1 MLHTPTQQTIL
12 FSLNAHMTDPTKI
25 QYIHLSFFFKDSS
38 FSLFLPLHYFNNT
51 SLVPRLTHTPHMGKG
66 LKSLLSCKYPKT
78 SSFRAGTGNG
88 TCTTDSDAI
97 YKTMNSM
104 YLDNAYSEEEIEID
118 TEAEAEPE
126 TTSSIDDSGE
136 FLIVHQIHSDRLFF
150 EPNSTSCSI
159 LEKTQKDHKNLKEE
173 MTEESSV
180 PFKESFLMA
189 MESTDPYADFRISM
203 EEMVAAHGLTDWNRL
218 EELLVW
224 YLRVNGKKNH
234 AFIIQA
240 FVDLLAGLVPVVG
253 LSSEESSSS
262 SCITSSCITFDE
274 VEGSES

>member
-1 MLHTPTQQTIL
+1 
-12 FSLNAHMTDPTKI
+12 MTDPTKI
-25 QYIHLSFFFKDSS
+25 QHTSRFLKDTFLSPSS
-38 FSLFLPLHYFNNT
+38 SPLLQLNLSRSKTNC
-51 SLVPRLTHTPHMGKG
+51 LTHTTHMGKG
-66 LKSLLSCKYPKT
+66 LTSLLSCKYPET

-88 TCTTDSDAI
+88 TGTDSDAI

-104 YLDNAYSEEEIEID
+104 YLDSAYSEEEILID
-118 TEAEAEPE
+118 TEADME
-126 TTSSIDDSGE
+126 TTSSIDE
-136 FLIVHQIHSDRLFF
+136 PEECLIVHQIHSDRLFF

-173 MTEESSV
+173 MAEESSV

-189 MESTDPYADFRISM
+189 MESTDPYTDFRISM
-203 EEMVAAHGLTDWNRL
+203 EEMVMAHGLKDWTRL
-218 EELLVW
+218 EELLFW

-240 FVDLLAGLVPVVG
+240 FVDLLVGLVPVAG